1 MKYREEKVRID
12 EIQRLK
18 QKREELILSLKEAER
33 RNDIARAVS
42 LRYGAIDD
50 VEDAIQR
57 LEDSTDASLMLTKTV
72 GADLIALVVSLLT
85 GIPVTRLG
93 ENEKEKFLGLGD
105 RLHNRVVGQD
115 QAVNAVA
122 NAVLRWRVGLGRPQH
137 PIGSFLFL
145 GPTGVGKTELAKAL
159 AEQLFDDENQLVRMN
174 MSEYMEQHYA
184 SRLIDAAPG

>member
-1 MKYREEKVRID
+1 MKYRKEKARID
-12 EIQRLK
+12 KIQR
-18 QKREELILSLKEAER
+18 KREEFNLSLKETER
-33 RNDIARAVS
+33 RPDVARAAS

-57 LEDSTDASLMLTKTV
+57 LEDSTDESLMLTKTV
-72 GADLIALVVSLLT
+72 GPDLIALVVSLLT

-174 MSEYMEQHYA
+174 MSEYMEQHYV

>member
-1 MKYREEKVRID
+1 MKYRKEKARID

-18 QKREELILSLKEAER
+18 QKRDELMSLQEAER
-33 RNDIARAVS
+33 RHDTARAAS
-42 LRYGAIDD
+42 LRYGVIDD

-57 LEDSTDASLMLTKTV
+57 LEDSTDKSLMLTETV
-72 GADLIALVVSLLT
+72 GPDLIALVVSLWT

-93 ENEKEKFLGLGD
+93 ENEKERFLGLGD
-105 RLHNRVVGQD
+105 RLQKRVVGQD

-122 NAVLRWRVGLGRPQH
+122 NAVLRWIAGLGRPQN

-145 GPTGVGKTELAKAL
+145 GPIGVGKTELAKAL

-174 MSEYMEQHYA
+174 MSKYMEQHYV